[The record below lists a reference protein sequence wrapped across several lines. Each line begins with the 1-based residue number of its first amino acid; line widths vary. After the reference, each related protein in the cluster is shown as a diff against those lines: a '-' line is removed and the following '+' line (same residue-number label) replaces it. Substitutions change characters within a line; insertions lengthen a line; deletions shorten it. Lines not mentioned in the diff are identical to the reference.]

1 MLHKQSET
9 KLSTPPCTG
18 LRRIALAG
26 LLACGLPLA
35 ASAQGLDAQALAALD
50 PDMWTDLMGLN
61 APALSQVI
69 RRLEEN
75 LHAYRIALD
84 NRDRERLHAKLTYSS
99 NRKRR
104 INLPGSGQIPLS
116 GEGSAKR

>member
-1 MLHKQSET
+1 MAAPKIFESEYRFC
-9 KLSTPPCTG
+9 LLLWDHEPVNSTR
-18 LRRIALAG
+18 LVALCKEQLGWSKA
-26 LLACGLPLA
+26 
-35 ASAQGLDAQALAALD
+35 
-50 PDMWTDLMGLN
+50 TTYT
-61 APALSQVI
+61 VI

-104 INLPGSGQIPLS
+104 INLPGSGQIPLPKD
-116 GEGSAKR
+116 GSAKG